1 VNGRVD
7 IMAIRTFKRSAADP
21 GGLLDVKCWMLDSP
35 ARCHAGTISQASCSQ
50 NMRRPP
56 RPAGGTSMNG
66 IIYLI
71 GLIVVIMAIL
81 SFLGLR

>member
-7 IMAIRTFKRSAADP
+7 IMAVRTFKRSAAEP
-21 GGLLDVKCWMLDSP
+21 GGLIYVDCWMLDSP

-50 NMRRPP
+50 DMCWPP
-56 RPAGGTSMNG
+56 RPAGGTSMHG

-71 GLIVVIMAIL
+71 GLIVVLMAIL